1 MDKKTIDRQN
11 KYIKE
16 NYDRFTATFPHG
28 KKEAY
33 QELAKN
39 QGKRLNTVI
48 NELLQD
54 WYTDCIAA
62 QSNRTEDK

>member
-11 KYIKE
+11 KYIKA

-28 KKEAY
+28 KKNDY

-48 NELLQD
+48 NELLQE
-54 WYTDCIAA
+54 WYAEYIAD
-62 QSNRTEDK
+62 QSDRTEDK